1 MSILESIVLGVIQ
14 GLTEFLPI
22 SSSGHIE
29 IGKVFLNLA
38 SGLIIFTLLIPI
50 LLIY

>member
-1 MSILESIVLGVIQ
+1 MSILELILGVIQ

-29 IGKVFLNLA
+29 IGKVFLNIDLNDEKVY
-38 SGLIIFTLLIPI
+38 F
-50 LLIY
+50 